1 MAAKIARTT
10 RYLALLRGINV
21 GGNKK
26 VPMAMLRELAG
37 KLGYSEVTTYI
48 QSGNLLVTAAASSAE
63 LTQTLEHGIAK
74 TFGFS
79 VEVIV
84 RTAAQWQA
92 YQQRPGFADAANIRP
107 NLLLLGAAKAPVKAG
122 CADELTRYAKAGE
135 RIAVTQD
142 AIWIDFAGG
151 VGKSKLTPAV
161 IDRAAGSTVTM
172 RNWTT
177 VQTLTGLLIG
187 ASAASTGSR

>member
-1 MAAKIARTT
+1 MAAKIARAT

-26 VPMAMLRELAG
+26 VPMATLRELAG

-48 QSGNLLVTAAASSAE
+48 QSGNLLVTATVGAAE
-63 LTQTLEHGIAK
+63 LTQALEQSIAK

-84 RTAAQWQA
+84 RTAAQWHA
-92 YQQRPGFADAANIRP
+92 YQQQPGFSDAANQRP
-107 NLLLLGAAKAPVKAG
+107 NLLLLGSAKARIKAG
-122 CADELTRYAKAGE
+122 CVDELTRYAKAGE
-135 RIAVTQD
+135 RIAIAND
-142 AIWIDFAGG
+142 AIWVDFAGG

-177 VQTLTGLLIG
+177 VQTLAELL
-187 ASAASTGSR
+187 TT

>member
-1 MAAKIARTT
+1 MAAKIARAT

-26 VPMAMLRELAG
+26 VPMATLRELAG
-37 KLGYSEVTTYI
+37 KLGYSDVSSYI
-48 QSGNLLVTAAASSAE
+48 QSGNLLLTATASAAE
-63 LTQTLEHGIAK
+63 LTQALEQGIAK

-92 YQQRPGFADAANIRP
+92 YQQPSFADAANVRP

-135 RIAVTQD
+135 RIAVGKD
-142 AIWIDFAGG
+142 AIWIDFAAG

-177 VQTLTGLLIG
+177 VQTLAELL
-187 ASAASTGSR
+187 AAP